1 MRRVRNWPHSMV
13 ERPSS
18 SDIVCFLRAVESGS
32 VVASHEWAEDVM
44 QDTGGDFLL
53 IHVCPRRLISHRARL
68 TKLSSSTCRALISTP
83 TCEGHLQIPHAN
95 TVLTAQF
102 RHGLDAQIISIQPH
116 PERPSVTLTTGEVVS
131 ADVIVG
137 FIRTWAP
144 SSR

>member
-1 MRRVRNWPHSMV
+1 MGGRR
-13 ERPSS
+13 
-18 SDIVCFLRAVESGS
+18 DA
-32 VVASHEWAEDVM
+32 
-44 QDTGGDFLL
+44 GGDFLL
-53 IHVCPRRLISHRARL
+53 NVCPRRLISHRARL

-95 TVLTAQF
+95 TVLTAHF

-137 FIRTWAP
+137 ADGYIIRRGIMDAIHQDMGPLVTMTSSPTP
-144 SSR
+144 SCKKAHMRTIRLSRPCSV